1 MGNHMICCKHQNE
14 LNEKEGSLTQI
25 DLTNKK
31 REKKQAQHQMI
42 YNSSFRGY
50 QLTNDPII
58 EFVLNDSEIRGR
70 KGFAKIE
77 II

>member
-1 MGNHMICCKHQNE
+1 
-14 LNEKEGSLTQI
+14 
-25 DLTNKK
+25 
-31 REKKQAQHQMI
+31 MI

-58 EFVLNDSEIRGR
+58 EFVLNDTEIRGR